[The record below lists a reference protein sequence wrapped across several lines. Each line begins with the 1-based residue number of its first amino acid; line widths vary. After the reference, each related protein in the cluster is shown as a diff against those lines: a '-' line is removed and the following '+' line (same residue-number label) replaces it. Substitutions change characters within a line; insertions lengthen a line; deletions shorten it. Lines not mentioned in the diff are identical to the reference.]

1 MGKARRIG
9 HAPGGVGELGGIMA
23 KRTKE
28 RPVSDRFFARPV
40 ARVARDL
47 LGRWV
52 IHDTAEGRCVGR
64 IVETEAYDERDPAS
78 HSYGGPTPRNAA
90 MFGPAGHGYVYRSYG
105 VHWCFNVSV
114 GDAGRGAAV
123 LIRALEPVEGH
134 ELMRARRLQTAKVC
148 RDRELARG
156 PGRVC
161 QAMAID
167 GRHDG
172 VSLAGGTLRIATP
185 RGFCRPAAE
194 ASVRVG
200 ISKAVDT
207 LWRFYVVENTFVSR

>member
-1 MGKARRIG
+1 MPKPIKAR
-9 HAPGGVGELGGIMA
+9 PL
-23 KRTKE
+23 
-28 RPVSDRFFARPV
+28 SDRFFARPV

-52 IHDTAEGRCVGR
+52 IHDTTQGRCVGR

-78 HSYGGPTPRNAA
+78 HSYGGLTPRNAA
-90 MFGPAGHGYVYRSYG
+90 MFGPAGHAYVYRSYG
-105 VHWCFNVSV
+105 VHWCFNASV
-114 GDAGRGAAV
+114 GEAGRGAAV

-148 RDRELARG
+148 RDRDLARG

-161 QAMAID
+161 QALAID
-167 GRHDG
+167 RGHDG
-172 VSLAGGTLRIATP
+172 VSLTGGALRIVTP
-185 RGFCRPAAE
+185 RGFRRPAAE

-207 LWRFYVVENTFVSR
+207 LWRFYVAENSYVSR